1 MARYISRAVVSAACA
16 CSRWPVVAYSVP
28 RPRWQ
33 GLERTHAEVV
43 GQGQGLLVGGLGR
56 RTVRGLPMR
65 CNVTEEAQGI
75 RLVTA
80 LLVRTW
86 ASVGALAE
94 GRASSRR
101 SARSCASQTEM
112 TECLKVRH
120 FHCRR
125 LRRRLREQR
134 HSVGNAPSQA

>member
-1 MARYISRAVVSAACA
+1 MCLLPLACRSIQCPQTAVAV
-16 CSRWPVVAYSVP
+16 
-28 RPRWQ
+28 

-80 LLVRTW
+80 LLVRI
-86 ASVGALAE
+86 GERALAE
-94 GRASSRR
+94 GLPPPGGRPAVAPPR
-101 SARSCASQTEM
+101 
-112 TECLKVRH
+112 
-120 FHCRR
+120 
-125 LRRRLREQR
+125 QR
-134 HSVGNAPSQA
+134 